1 MIMSK
6 FKMAKF
12 KVLAVIA
19 ALIISAPAVAVNT
32 QIPGFEDGVTRVAQS
47 EAIMTEKTNYEGLP
61 QWAVYRIDEQL
72 YTLRFDHYQSFFLIA
87 SDGVIV
93 SDPNNEPMAARMVQ
107 EIKKI
112 TDKPIKLV
120 IYSHDHWDHTIGAQ
134 AFKDEGA
141 TILAHQTTIA
151 SMLRMN
157 ARRPT
162 PEALIPDLS
171 WHGDRY
177 VVPLRNADL
186 QLRYFGDNHG
196 SGMVVYLFPKRQIIH
211 LTDIISPN
219 RLPAG
224 PMPDMYPSEI
234 LRTLNEVAKLDFN
247 QVISSHE
254 PWVLFPR
261 SAVDDMADFFADMF
275 ETVDQAIAQF
285 GPGAVPWTVVAATKP
300 NPKYDSWS
308 MYKEWWYMV
317 AGRFVIERLLGW

>member
-1 MIMSK
+1 MNIL
-6 FKMAKF
+6 KMTKLTT
-12 KVLAVIA
+12 LAVIA
-19 ALIISAPAVAVNT
+19 ALIISAPSFAVNT
-32 QIPGFEDGVTRVAQS
+32 QIPGYEEGVTRVAQS
-47 EAIMTEKTNYEGLP
+47 DAIMTEKTNYEGLP
-61 QWAVYRIDEQL
+61 EWAVYRIDEQL
-72 YTLRFDHYQSFFLIA
+72 YTVRFEHHRSIFLIT
-87 SDGVIV
+87 SEGVIV
-93 SDPNNEPMAARMVQ
+93 GDPNNETMAARMVQ

-141 TILAHQTTIA
+141 TILAHQTTTA
-151 SMLRMN
+151 SMLKMN

-177 VVPLRNADL
+177 VVPLGNADL
-186 QLRYFGDNHG
+186 ELRYYGDNHG
-196 SGMVVYLFPKRQIIH
+196 SGMVVYHFPKRKIIH
-211 LTDIISPN
+211 LADIISPN

-224 PMPDMYPSEI
+224 SMPDMYPSEI

-247 QVISSHE
+247 QVISAHE

-261 SAVDDMADFFADMF
+261 SAVDDMAVFFSDMF
-275 ETVDQAIAQF
+275 ETVDQALAQF
-285 GPGAVPWTVVAATKP
+285 GPGAAPWIVVASIKP
-300 NPKYDSWS
+300 NPKYESWF
-308 MYKEWWYMV
+308 MYKEWWHSI